1 MTDASLTVEALMA
14 AARYPYSHFVIVSD
28 DSGYPPLVSGL
39 KEYGHKVTVVTVLCK
54 GSVVTEAA
62 HA

>member
-1 MTDASLTVEALMA
+1 MA

-28 DSGYPPLVSGL
+28 DSGYLPLVSGL